1 MSKQAWQ
8 QKISAEKHEFL
19 LALKEKGTFL
29 RYCPK
34 RGFVYELLQV
44 MYGQVARLQMALKN
58 GTLTLLSIEPAGD
71 RIA

>member
-1 MSKQAWQ
+1 MTKQAWQ
-8 QKISAEKHEFL
+8 KKISAEKYEFVRT
-19 LALKEKGTFL
+19 LKEKGTFL

-44 MYGQVARLQMALKN
+44 MYGQVSRLQVAFKN
-58 GTLTLLSIEPAGD
+58 GTLTLLSIEPAGE